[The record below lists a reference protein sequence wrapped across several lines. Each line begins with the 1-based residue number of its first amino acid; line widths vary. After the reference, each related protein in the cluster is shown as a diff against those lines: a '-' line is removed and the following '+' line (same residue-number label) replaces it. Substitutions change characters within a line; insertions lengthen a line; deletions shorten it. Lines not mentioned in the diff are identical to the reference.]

1 MKETRVLISGVRG
14 PGQQGSL
21 LLTSDMLVVI
31 GKWLL
36 IVGYQSTA
44 PQLPSNKVNFNY
56 KNLPNDYLKHITN

>member
-31 GKWLL
+31 SNWLL
-36 IVGYQSTA
+36 VVGHW
-44 PQLPSNKVNFNY
+44 LPVNRSAVAVEQGKF
-56 KNLPNDYLKHITN
+56 